1 MNDITL
7 EKIDILRERLG
18 VSYSLAKTTLEKT
31 GGNVIEALVFLEE
44 EQTKGYDVKNQ
55 VVARIHSLI
64 AKGNAKKISI
74 KKDGQT
80 VAEIPATVGALGLLG
95 TIAYTPLAIIGAI
108 GSVSA
113 MFNRYTLE
121 IEKNDG
127 EIEEQPLMTG
137 KPQGSQGEA
146 TIQES
151 EARSQNKE

>member
-1 MNDITL
+1 MNEISL

-18 VSYSLAKTTLEKT
+18 VNYGLAKATLEKT
-31 GGNVIEALVFLEE
+31 GGDVIEALVVLEE
-44 EQTKGYDVKNQ
+44 EQSKANEVKNE
-55 VVARIHSLI
+55 VVGRIRSLI
-64 AKGNAKKISI
+64 AKGNAKKVRI

-121 IEKNDG
+121 IENNDG
-127 EIEEQPLMTG
+127 EVEEQPLVAAM
-137 KPQGSQGEA
+137 PQENQGE
-146 TIQES
+146 
-151 EARSQNKE
+151 

>member
-1 MNDITL
+1 MNEISL

-18 VSYSLAKTTLEKT
+18 VNYGVAKATLEKT
-31 GGNVIEALVFLEE
+31 GGDVIEALVVLEE
-44 EQTKGYDVKNQ
+44 EQTKANEVKND
-55 VVARIHSLI
+55 VVARIRSLI
-64 AKGNAKKISI
+64 AKGNAKKVRI

-127 EIEEQPLMTG
+127 EVEEQPLVAAM
-137 KPQGSQGEA
+137 PQENQME
-146 TIQES
+146 
-151 EARSQNKE
+151 